1 MRFLTPA
8 LAGLSMTAALAA
20 QSPITTLFAQ
30 NNGGAAGGAAYFDIT
45 VTDPAGLT
53 FHQIDLNC
61 GQAPGTAIGCSVHI
75 SAAGWSAVDPVSGLA
90 TYADPT
96 AWTQVASGIGQS
108 SGTDTPSP
116 VCLAGQGGFYLAPGT
131 YGMAVVMDA
140 STTHRYTNGTG
151 TNQNFSTAEC
161 SLDLGGGANTPFG
174 TSVFQPRVWNG
185 SLYYNSGT
193 TVGTCLITPVLVG
206 EAETIPNPGGP
217 MGSTGGGFSDGD
229 VLRWAYDDVGGS
241 FPGAPALT
249 VLNYGGSNNGGAALP
264 VGVTAF
270 LPGFDQVW
278 AGSTPSGYAD
288 IVNAT
293 VGLGAEVLVGVPAG
307 LFAVGDTVRI
317 QGIVLDLNGANLGE
331 FLRPT
336 PNSLNFV
343 RVPSCLIS
351 EGFEGVPGPYPA
363 AGAYPTGWS
372 DGGGTTPWTADA
384 SGTTSGN
391 TGPSSGSGGSAV
403 YMYCETSGSAGPD
416 YIMNTDTYSLAGA
429 TTVGFDLSRV
439 GATIGTLEVRMD
451 DGSGTYP
458 TVLATYTG
466 PDPNGAEW
474 TIETIALPAGA
485 PANASFQFH
494 YVRGTSFTGDIAI
507 DGFCIN

>member
-1 MRFLTPA
+1 
-8 LAGLSMTAALAA
+8 MTAALAA

-30 NNGGAAGGAAYFDIT
+30 NNGGAPGGAAYFDIT

-61 GQAPGTAIGCSVHI
+61 GQSPGAAIGCSIHI
-75 SAAGWSAVDPVSGLA
+75 AAAGWSAVDPVSGLA

-96 AWTQVASGIGQS
+96 AWTQVASGTGQS
-108 SGTDTPSP
+108 FGTDTPSP

-140 STTHRYTNGTG
+140 TTSHRYTNGNG

-161 SLDLGGGANTPFG
+161 SLDLGGGANTAFG

-193 TVGTCLITPVLVG
+193 TVGTCVVTPVLVG

-270 LPGFDQVW
+270 LPGFNQVW

-293 VGLGAEVLVGVPAG
+293 VGLASEVIVGVPSG

-317 QGIVLDLNGANLGE
+317 QGIVLDLNGTNLGE

-351 EGFEGVPGPYPA
+351 EGFEGVASG
-363 AGAYPTGWS
+363 AGNYPTGWS
-372 DGGGTTPWTADA
+372 SGGGLGQWQPDT
-384 SGTTSGN
+384 SGTPSGN
-391 TGPSSGSGGSAV
+391 TGPTSGSGGSAV
-403 YMYCETSGSAGPD
+403 YMYCETSGASGPD

-485 PANASFQFH
+485 PASASFQFH
-494 YVRGTSFTGDIAI
+494 YVKGASFTGDIAI